1 MSTIRTGLIRRM
13 ARPLWARLRQ
23 QVELLE
29 HELPVVDPPH
39 LETDPA
45 VQTTMQPSEPTLN
58 VLLEPMDI
66 GPALMKPAGILK
78 QTVDGWHGRAQ
89 QLAGLEA
96 VAQKIEPLFGLAD
109 ESFVRMNRLEMQT
122 WSSIPFSNPT

>member
-13 ARPLWARLRQ
+13 ARPLRARLRQ

-66 GPALMKPAGILK
+66 GPALMKPAGTLK
-78 QTVDGWHGRAQ
+78 QTFADWLAASAQSGGRP
-89 QLAGLEA
+89 
-96 VAQKIEPLFGLAD
+96 VARGPAN
-109 ESFVRMNRLEMQT
+109 ST
-122 WSSIPFSNPT
+122 